1 MSGRR
6 EQVHKDQELTKT
18 RRCEL
23 LEVSRSSAYYV
34 AQPVREEELALRR
47 LIDEIYLRWPFYGS
61 RRIRDELETGGQTVN
76 RKRVQRLMR
85 EMGLQALYPRRR
97 TSQPGKGH
105 KIYPY
110 LLRELSIERPNP
122 VWATDIT
129 FVPMAKGYMYL
140 VAIMD
145 WHSRRV
151 LSWRVSNTMDTGF
164 CVEALEEALQRYG
177 APGIFNT
184 DQGSQFTSE
193 AFTKVLKDHDIQIS
207 MDGKGRWV
215 DNVFVE
221 RLWRSVKYEDIYLH
235 ADETPAELRAGLMR
249 YFKFY
254 NTRRRHSALDR
265 RPPDAVYFEQAERE
279 LAA

>member
-1 MSGRR
+1 MSWRR
-6 EQVHKDQELTKT
+6 VVTRLT
-18 RRCEL
+18 
-23 LEVSRSSAYYV
+23 A
-34 AQPVREEELALRR
+34 
-47 LIDEIYLRWPFYGS
+47 
-61 RRIRDELETGGQTVN
+61 
-76 RKRVQRLMR
+76 KRVQRLMR

-97 TSQPGKGH
+97 TSPPGKGH

-110 LLRELSIERPNP
+110 LPRELSIERPNP

-151 LSWRVSNTMDTGF
+151 LSWRVSNAMDTGF
-164 CVEALEEALQRYG
+164 CVEALDEALRRYG

-207 MDGKGRWV
+207 MDGNGRWV

-265 RPPDAVYFEQAERE
+265 RTPDAVYFDLATTV